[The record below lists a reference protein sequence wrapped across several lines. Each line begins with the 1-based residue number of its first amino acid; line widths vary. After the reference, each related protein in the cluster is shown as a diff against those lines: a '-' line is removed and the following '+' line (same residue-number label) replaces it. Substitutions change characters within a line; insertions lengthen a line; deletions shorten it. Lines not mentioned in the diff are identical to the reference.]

1 MSAVSPGAL
10 VDYGWN
16 ERVLALFGEFASLSL
31 EPARV
36 VRVERSICAAVF
48 SDGTERLVRG
58 PTPSV
63 VGDWVAVRESLIE
76 GVLARWSALS
86 RLDPEAGATQTLAA
100 NIDLVVVTV
109 PADRASPS
117 RVERELALAWD
128 SGARPLVVLTK
139 SDLAAPGLEQDLRD
153 RLVGVDILPTSTVDD
168 AGIDRLRAELQPD
181 RTGVLLG
188 PSGAGKSSLANALL
202 GRDRFATGAVREA
215 DGRGRH
221 TTTSRQLVPLPG
233 GGVLIDTPGLRSLG
247 LGSHIDLEATYPDIE
262 ALSIT
267 CRFRDCRHDAE
278 PGCAVVAA
286 ATSGRLAPA
295 RLVSFQKLQR
305 EIAAEERKTDPLKR
319 KEELAVWKARTKA
332 ARTKAKR
339 PDR

>member
-1 MSAVSPGAL
+1 MSAISPGVL
-10 VDYGWN
+10 VEYGWN
-16 ERVLALFGEFASLSL
+16 ERVLALFGEFAPLSL

-36 VRVERSICAAVF
+36 VRVERSMCMAVLP
-48 SDGTERLVRG
+48 DGSERLVRG
-58 PTPSV
+58 AAPCV
-63 VGDWVAVRESLIE
+63 VGDWVAVRESTIE

-86 RLDPEAGATQTLAA
+86 RLDPEAGVMQMLAA
-100 NIDLVVVTV
+100 NMDLVVITV
-109 PADRASPS
+109 PADRASAS

-139 SDLAAPGLEQDLRD
+139 SDLSVPGLEQSLRD
-153 RLVGVDILPTSTVDD
+153 RLAGVDILPTSTVDD
-168 AGIDRLRAELQPD
+168 AGLDRLRAQLQPD

-202 GRDRFATGAVREA
+202 GRQRFATGTVRGA
-215 DGRGRH
+215 DARGRH

-247 LGSHIDLEATYPDIE
+247 LGSHVGLGATYPDIE
-262 ALSIT
+262 ALSLS

-278 PGCAVVAA
+278 PGCAVAA
-286 ATSGRLAPA
+286 AANSGGLAPA

-305 EIAAEERKTDPLKR
+305 EIAAEESKTDPLKR

-332 ARTKAKR
+332 ARAKARR
-339 PDR
+339 PNR

>member
-1 MSAVSPGAL
+1 VSAVSPGVL
-10 VDYGWN
+10 VDYGWT
-16 ERVLALFGEFASLSL
+16 ERVQALFDEFARLLL

-48 SDGTERLVRG
+48 SDGAERLVSG

-63 VGDWVAVRESLIE
+63 VGDWLAVRDSIIE
-76 GVLARWSALS
+76 GILPRWSGLS
-86 RLDPEAGATQTLAA
+86 RYDPETNAMQVLAA
-100 NIDLVVVTV
+100 NVDLVVITA
-109 PADRASPS
+109 PADRASAS

-139 SDLAAPGLEQDLRD
+139 SDLAAPGLEEALRE
-153 RLVGVDILPTSTVDD
+153 RLVGVNVLATSTVDD
-168 AGIDRLRAELQPD
+168 VGVAQLRAELRPD
-181 RTGVLLG
+181 RTAVLLG
-188 PSGAGKSSLANALL
+188 PSGAGKSSLANAML
-202 GRDRFATGAVREA
+202 GRDRFATGAVRTA

-221 TTTSRQLVPLPG
+221 TTTSRQLVTLPG

-247 LGSHIDLEATYPDIE
+247 LGSHIDLEATYPDID
-262 ALSIT
+262 ALSRD

-286 ATSGRLAPA
+286 VAAGTLARA
-295 RLVSFQKLQR
+295 RLSSFQKLQG
-305 EIAAEERKTDPLKR
+305 EVAAQARRTDPMVR

-332 ARTKAKR
+332 ARAHAKR
-339 PDR
+339 KGG

>member
-16 ERVLALFGEFASLSL
+16 ERVQALFGEFAASCL

-36 VRVERSICAAVF
+36 VRVERSICVAVY

-58 PTPSV
+58 PVASV
-63 VGDWVAVRESLIE
+63 VGDWLAVRDSVIE
-76 GVLARWSALS
+76 GTLPRWSGLS
-86 RLDPEAGATQTLAA
+86 RYDPGAGTTQMLAA
-100 NIDLVVVTV
+100 NVDLVVITA
-109 PADRASPS
+109 PADRASAS

-139 SDLAAPGLEQDLRD
+139 SDLAVPGLEEALRE
-153 RLVGVDILPTSTVDD
+153 RLVGVDVLATSTVDD
-168 AGIDRLRAELQPD
+168 VGVDQLRAELRPD

-188 PSGAGKSSLANALL
+188 PSGAGKSSLANVML
-202 GRDRFATGAVREA
+202 GRDRFATGAVRTA

-221 TTTSRQLVPLPG
+221 TTTARQLVTLPG

-247 LGSHIDLEATYPDIE
+247 LGSHVDLEATYPDID
-262 ALSIT
+262 ALSRG

-286 ATSGRLAPA
+286 AAAGTLPRA
-295 RLVSFQKLQR
+295 RLSSFQKLQR
-305 EIAAEERKTDPLKR
+305 ELAAEALRVDPLLR
-319 KEELAVWKARTKA
+319 KEERAVWKARTKS
-332 ARTKAKR
+332 ARAHARRKGG
-339 PDR
+339 